1 MHFWIFAR
9 KNENS
14 HENASL
20 QQVGLQRFQGYRF
33 CLSSAFVGGWQEDA
47 KNRPTEWAGSRWR
60 CSLGKKRETP
70 CGRLFLGGD
79 PAATRT
85 QDLLLRRQLL
95 YPAELQSHHLIL
107 NVEIRISKFRI
118 QNLSLSGH
126 PDSNWGSP
134 APKAGAITGLRYI
147 PLVLE
152 WEKTPCRASFLAEK
166 GAPKRHL
173 S

>member
-1 MHFWIFAR
+1 MPLFGLCKGMAGGCKKPTHG
-9 KNENS
+9 
-14 HENASL
+14 
-20 QQVGLQRFQGYRF
+20 VGRQSVAMQFL
-33 CLSSAFVGGWQEDA
+33 C
-47 KNRPTEWAGSRWR
+47 
-60 CSLGKKRETP
+60 GKKQETP

-166 GAPKRHL
+166 GGFEPPVP
-173 S
+173 